1 MAKAPKNHGKS
12 WSDEEVE
19 VIRQLVKENVSGPDI
34 GRRLGRTEDAIYAK
48 AALENIVM
56 RRKRRQRR
64 MLTDFAKRRS
74 ILSLR

>member
-34 GRRLGRTEDAIYAK
+34 GRRLGRTEDAVYAK
-48 AALENIVM
+48 AALENIIM
-56 RRKRRQRR
+56 RRTRPQRR
-64 MLTDFAKRRS
+64 MQTDFAKRRR
-74 ILSLR
+74 LLNL